1 MVRIIPREAKFFEM
15 FEEMAANCTEGAR
28 LLRDVL
34 ENFEN
39 AEVRIQK
46 LKEIEHRG
54 DEITHA
60 VITKLNQTFITPFD
74 REDIHKLASQLDD
87 VLDYVDSAG
96 ERLLT
101 YKITNPPPAAAE
113 IAGVIVKQCEQLE
126 KAVAQLEKN
135 QGVLEA
141 CVEINRLE
149 NEADDIAR
157 KAIGKLFEREKDPI
171 NLIKVKELYEI
182 LETATD
188 KAEDA
193 ANVLETVVLKSA

>member
-15 FEEMAANCTEGAR
+15 FEEMASNCTEGAK

-34 ENFEN
+34 ENYEN

-46 LKEIEHRG
+46 LKDIEHRG
-54 DEITHA
+54 DELTHA
-60 VITKLNQTFITPFD
+60 VITKLNQSFITPFD

-87 VLDYVDSAG
+87 VLDYMNSAG
-96 ERLLT
+96 EKLLT

-113 IAGVIVKQCEQLE
+113 IAAVIVRQCEQLE
-126 KAVAQLEKN
+126 KAVAMLEKN

-157 KAIGKLFEREKDPI
+157 NAIGRLFEREKDPI
-171 NLIKVKELYEI
+171 NLIKMKELYET
-182 LETATD
+182 LEIATD

-193 ANVLETVVLKSA
+193 ANVLESVVLKSN